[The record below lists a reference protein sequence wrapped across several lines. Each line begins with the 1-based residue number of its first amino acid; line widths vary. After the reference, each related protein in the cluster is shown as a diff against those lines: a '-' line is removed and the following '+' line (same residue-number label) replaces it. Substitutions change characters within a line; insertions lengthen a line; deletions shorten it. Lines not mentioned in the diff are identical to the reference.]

1 MKVAYVSLAL
11 ALRFREDEGL
21 LVATFSLNTNKSCK
35 AYLKIKTSLH
45 ETMKKIWVGL
55 QILRPPLLSSESL
68 C

>member
-45 ETMKKIWVGL
+45 ETMKKI
-55 QILRPPLLSSESL
+55 
-68 C
+68 